1 MQVDSLLLAN
11 SAELRDGLLFVLG
24 GGWTRCWPEPGQQF
38 PFQRVIVSAL
48 AIRVDYA
55 ETNEEHRFRL
65 EVRDA
70 DETVLQP
77 QQIDGGFTVGR
88 PPDLAAGMS
97 QVVQMAGPMA
107 VEIPAPGVFSLVLAI
122 DGSEARRIAFE
133 VMPASPALP

>member
-1 MQVDSLLLAN
+1 MQVDSLMLAN
-11 SAELRDGLLFVLG
+11 SAELRDGLLFLLG

-38 PFQRVIVSAL
+38 PFERVIVSAL

-70 DETVLQP
+70 DESVLQP

-88 PPDLAAGMS
+88 PSDLVVGMS
-97 QVVQMAGPMA
+97 QVVQVAGPMA
-107 VEIPAPGVFSLVLAI
+107 VQIPSPGIFSLVLTI
-122 DGSEARRIAFE
+122 DDSEAKRITFE
-133 VMPASPALP
+133 VMGGPPA